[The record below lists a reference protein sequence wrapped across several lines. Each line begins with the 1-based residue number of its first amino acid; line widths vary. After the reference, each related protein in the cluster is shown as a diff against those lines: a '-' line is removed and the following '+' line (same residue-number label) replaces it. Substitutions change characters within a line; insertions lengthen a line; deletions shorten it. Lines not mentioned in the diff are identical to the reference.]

1 MRLNIIQSIIFF
13 FLGLII
19 CVLVYMQLIHGD
31 YYHRQSMN
39 NRIRVAPIDGPRG
52 RILDRNGVV
61 LADNRTTFHVGIV
74 PQDVE
79 DKKALFDY
87 LGQVFNKDPDFL
99 ERQFERK
106 EQAPFAPVIL
116 AQDISRELAVKIEEE
131 KLVYPGLIV
140 QQGFER
146 YYPFNDA
153 GAHVL
158 GYVGKIDEDEIEDN
172 QQYGYTP
179 LSLVGKT
186 GVEKKYEAFLKGEPG
201 GRQIEV
207 DSRGRQVS
215 LLGLKAPRAGNDV
228 VLTIDQ
234 RAQNAAQELL
244 KNYKGGIVVMDLSN
258 GDLISLVSSPSY
270 DPNVFS
276 DKNKSENLISYF
288 NDPLTPLLNRAVSG
302 QYPPGSVFKVPLALA
317 AIQLHK
323 ITPSTT
329 YDCPGYMMVGKRKF
343 RCSHVHGVQDLQA
356 ALAHSCNVY
365 FFHVGLLVTPRV
377 MDAFAKAFGL
387 TRPTGVDL
395 PFEAKGK
402 LVTKASAGRL
412 WHTGDVL
419 NLSIGQG
426 YTLTTPLQLTV
437 MMAAVANDG
446 VILRPRV
453 VKEVGGDE
461 IPVMD
466 FSKRPLIRL
475 RDQTWYVVQKGL
487 KEAVDDPQ
495 GTGYDLKEVP
505 GLDIYGKT
513 GTAQST
519 RGKPDHAWFV
529 GYIRSSKGS
538 PTGHSLKV
546 SSIAFCVFLE
556 NGGSSEN
563 SVKIARD
570 LLLKLQSLQII

>member
-1 MRLNIIQSIIFF
+1 MRLKIIESFIFF
-13 FLGLII
+13 FLGLIV
-19 CVLVYMQLIHGD
+19 CSLVYMQIIHGD

-39 NRIRVAPIDGPRG
+39 NRIRVVPVDGPRG
-52 RILDRNGVV
+52 RILDRHGVI
-61 LADNRTTFHVGIV
+61 LADNHITYHVGII
-74 PQDVE
+74 PQDVA
-79 DKKALFDY
+79 DNNALFIY
-87 LGQVFNKDPDFL
+87 LGQMLDRDPQLL

-106 EQAPFAPVIL
+106 RVAPFAPVIL
-116 AQDISRELAVKIEEE
+116 TQNISRELAVRIEEE
-131 KLVYPGLIV
+131 KFVYPGLIV

-158 GYVGKIDEDEIEDN
+158 GYVGKIDEDEMESN

-179 LSLVGKT
+179 LSFVGKT
-186 GVEKKYEAFLKGEPG
+186 GVEKKYDAYLQGSSG

-207 DSRGRQVS
+207 DSRGSQVR
-215 LLGLKAPRAGNDV
+215 LLGLKDPLAGNDV

-234 RAQNAAQELL
+234 RVQNTAQELL
-244 KNYKGGIVVMDLSN
+244 DGQKGGIVVMDLTN

-270 DPNVFS
+270 DPNAFLDRS
-276 DKNKSENLISYF
+276 KSEKLSLYF
-288 NDPLTPLLNRAVSG
+288 NDPSTPLLNRNVSCT
-302 QYPPGSVFKVPLALA
+302 YPPGSVFKIPVALA

-329 YDCPGYMMVGKRKF
+329 FDCPGYMMVGNRKF
-343 RCSHVHGVQDLQA
+343 GCSHVHGVQDLEA
-356 ALAHSCNVY
+356 ALAHSCNVF
-365 FFHVGLLVTPRV
+365 FFHVGLLVKPQIIG
-377 MDAFAKAFGL
+377 AFAKAFGFQ
-387 TRPTGVDL
+387 RPTGVDL

-402 LVTKASAGRL
+402 IVTSGSTDRE
-412 WHTGDVL
+412 WFTGDVL

-426 YTLTTPLQLTV
+426 YTLVTPLQLTV
-437 MMAAVANDG
+437 MMAAVANNG

-453 VKEVGGDE
+453 VSQVGGQE
-461 IPVMD
+461 IPIMD

-475 RDQTWYVVQKGL
+475 REQTWEIVQRGL
-487 KEAVDDPQ
+487 KAVVDDPE
-495 GTGYDLKEVP
+495 GTGHDLKDIP

-513 GTAQST
+513 GTAQSV
-519 RGKPDHAWFV
+519 RGKPNHAWFV
-529 GYIRSSKGS
+529 GYTRSSKG
-538 PTGHSLKV
+538 
-546 SSIAFCVFLE
+546 SIAFCVFLE

>member
-1 MRLNIIQSIIFF
+1 
-13 FLGLII
+13 
-19 CVLVYMQLIHGD
+19 MQIIHGE
-31 YYHRQSMN
+31 YYHQLSMN
-39 NRIRVAPIDGPRG
+39 NRIRIVPIDGPRG
-52 RILDRNGVV
+52 RIYDRNGVI
-61 LADNRTTFHVGIV
+61 LADNRMVFHVGVV

-87 LGQVFNKDPDFL
+87 LGQAFDRDPDFL
-99 ERQFERK
+99 ERQFEMK
-106 EQAPFAPVIL
+106 KTAPFVPVIL
-116 AQDISRELAVKIEEE
+116 AQDISRELAVRIEEE
-131 KLVYPGLIV
+131 KFIYPGLIV
-140 QQGFER
+140 QQGYER

-179 LSLVGKT
+179 LSYVGKT
-186 GVEKKYEAFLKGEPG
+186 GVEKKYEAFLQGEPG

-207 DSRGRQVS
+207 DSRGTQVR
-215 LLGLKAPRAGNDV
+215 LLGLKAPLAGNDV

-234 RAQNAAQELL
+234 RVQNAAQELL
-244 KNYKGGIVVMDLSN
+244 SGYRGGIVVMDLTN
-258 GDLISLVSSPSY
+258 GNLMSLVSSPSY
-270 DPNVFS
+270 DPNAFS
-276 DKNKSENLISYF
+276 DKSKNDKLTEYF
-288 NDPLTPLLNRAVSG
+288 NDPSTPLLNRALSS
-302 QYPPGSVFKVPLALA
+302 YPPGSVFKIPVALA

-329 YDCPGYMMVGKRKF
+329 FDCPGYMMVGNRKF
-343 RCSHVHGVQDLQA
+343 GCSHVHGVQDLEQ

-365 FFHVGLLVTPRV
+365 FFHVGQLVTPPIIG
-377 MDAFAKAFGL
+377 AFAKAFGF

-402 LVTKASAGRL
+402 LVTGASSDRP
-412 WHTGDVL
+412 WYTGDVL

-426 YTLTTPLQLTV
+426 YTLATPLQITV

-453 VKEVGGDE
+453 VKSVGGED

-475 RDQTWYVVQKGL
+475 RDQTWREVQKGL
-487 KEAVDDPQ
+487 KAVVDDPE
-495 GTGYDLKEVP
+495 GTGRDLKDVP
-505 GLDIYGKT
+505 GLNIYGKT

-519 RGKPDHAWFV
+519 RGKPNHAWFA
-529 GYIRSSKGS
+529 GYIRSPKA
-538 PTGHSLKV
+538 
-546 SSIAFCVFLE
+546 SIAFCVFLE
-556 NGGSSEN
+556 YGGSSEN
-563 SVKIARD
+563 AVRISRD
-570 LLLKLQSLQII
+570 LILQLQSLKII

>member
-1 MRLNIIQSIIFF
+1 MRLKIIESFIFF
-13 FLGLII
+13 FLGLIV
-19 CVLVYMQLIHGD
+19 CSLVYMQIIHGD

-39 NRIRVAPIDGPRG
+39 NRIRVVPVDGPRG
-52 RILDRNGVV
+52 RILDRHGVI
-61 LADNRTTFHVGIV
+61 LADNHITYHVGII
-74 PQDVE
+74 PQDVA
-79 DKKALFDY
+79 DNNALFIY
-87 LGQVFNKDPDFL
+87 LGQMLDRDPQLL

-106 EQAPFAPVIL
+106 RVAPFAPVIL
-116 AQDISRELAVKIEEE
+116 TQNISRELAVRIEEE
-131 KLVYPGLIV
+131 KFVYPGLIV

-158 GYVGKIDEDEIEDN
+158 GYVGKIDEDEMESN

-179 LSLVGKT
+179 LSFVGKT
-186 GVEKKYEAFLKGEPG
+186 GVEKKYDAYLQGSSG

-207 DSRGRQVS
+207 DSRGSQVR
-215 LLGLKAPRAGNDV
+215 LLGLKDPLAGNDV

-234 RAQNAAQELL
+234 RVQNTAQELL
-244 KNYKGGIVVMDLSN
+244 DGQKGGIVVMDLTN

-270 DPNVFS
+270 DPNAFS
-276 DKNKSENLISYF
+276 DRSKSEKLSLYF
-288 NDPLTPLLNRAVSG
+288 NDPLTPLLNRNVSCT
-302 QYPPGSVFKVPLALA
+302 YPPGSVFKIPVALA

-329 YDCPGYMMVGKRKF
+329 FDCPGYMMVGNRKF
-343 RCSHVHGVQDLQA
+343 GCSHVHGVQDLEA
-356 ALAHSCNVY
+356 ALAHSCNVF
-365 FFHVGLLVTPRV
+365 FFHVGLLVKPQIIG
-377 MDAFAKAFGL
+377 AFAKAFGFQ
-387 TRPTGVDL
+387 RPTGVDL

-402 LVTKASAGRL
+402 IVTSGSADRG
-412 WHTGDVL
+412 WFTGDVL

-426 YTLTTPLQLTV
+426 YTLVTPLQLTV
-437 MMAAVANDG
+437 MMAAVANNG

-453 VKEVGGDE
+453 VSQVGGQE
-461 IPVMD
+461 IPIMD

-475 RDQTWYVVQKGL
+475 REQTWEIVQRGL
-487 KEAVDDPQ
+487 KAVVDDPE
-495 GTGYDLKEVP
+495 GTGHDLKDIP

-513 GTAQST
+513 GTAQSV
-519 RGKPDHAWFV
+519 RGKPNHAWFV
-529 GYIRSSKGS
+529 GYTRSSKG
-538 PTGHSLKV
+538 
-546 SSIAFCVFLE
+546 SIAFCVFLE